1 MTDLRTSAIHHPAES
16 ELFDETL
23 SCELALPAEFR
34 IGSAVIRPGT
44 AETLLRSVA
53 LVEDAR
59 GDDGHDDRSDATL
72 QVQRLEAK
80 LDLVM
85 VLLGRLVRQSSQD
98 LPLRPLRWSRRG
110 IRLEQGARSGAAP
123 GSMGVIRLQPCDWL
137 PDHIDLSRLLQ
148 GFADVEVIAEASNA
162 EQALQLSVQHS
173 PDVVLMDLSLPGRT
187 GLEALSDIL
196 LRTPGSRVVMMT
208 MHDDAVHV
216 RDALDRGAV
225 GFVVKDAAPQEL
237 ELALRAAHAGQVFL
251 SPQISAKMLAPMLGK
266 EKPVGVAALSPRQRE
281 ILRQIGK
288 GESNKEIAADL
299 GISVKTV
306 ETHRARM
313 MESLGCRRANDLVLL
328 AARHQHEL
336 E

>member
-1 MTDLRTSAIHHPAES
+1 MRVLI
-16 ELFDETL
+16 
-23 SCELALPAEFR
+23 
-34 IGSAVIRPGT
+34 V
-44 AETLLRSVA
+44 
-53 LVEDAR
+53 
-59 GDDGHDDRSDATL
+59 DDHT
-72 QVQRLEAK
+72 
-80 LDLVM
+80 
-85 VLLGRLVRQSSQD
+85 LVRA
-98 LPLRPLRWSRRG
+98 G
-110 IRLEQGARSGAAP
+110 
-123 GSMGVIRLQPCDWL
+123 
-137 PDHIDLSRLLQ
+137 LSRLLQ
-148 GFADVEVIAEASNA
+148 GFADVEVAAEASNA
-162 EQALQLSVQHS
+162 QQALEMALLHS
-173 PDVVLMDLSLPGRT
+173 PDVILMDLSLPGRT

-196 LRTPGSRVVMMT
+196 VRAPGTRVVMMT

-237 ELALRAAHAGQVFL
+237 DLALRAAHAGQVFL
-251 SPQISAKMLAPMLGK
+251 SPQISAKMLVPMLGK

-313 MESLGCRRANDLVLL
+313 MESLGCRHANDLLLL